1 MTDVY
6 FNIVSII
13 YKRNYFTKMM
23 NYNKKIFLCAMLI
36 LQFSIEIPPKT
47 MEEICILNMKN
58 PACSKVLD
66 TKNVHCLSAEFNVF
80 NLPMLLMFE
89 QKYME

>member
-1 MTDVY
+1 MC
-6 FNIVSII
+6 NA
-13 YKRNYFTKMM
+13 YFT
-23 NYNKKIFLCAMLI
+23 I
-36 LQFSIEIPPKT
+36 LNRNTPQT